1 MSANLSY
8 AFGLSVVRAADG
20 TYAVFDRHDYGRW
33 NLLLSTH
40 KTLGEA
46 ATAAFAVERKRLQD
60 ALGGSQ

>member
-1 MSANLSY
+1 MTSNPFY
-8 AFGLSVVRAADG
+8 AFGLNVVRAADG
-20 TYAVFDRHDYGRW
+20 TYAVFDRQDYGRW

-46 ATAAFAVERKRLQD
+46 ATAAFAVERKRLQG